1 MTLDDVISENLPR
14 LRKRRGVVVVS
25 RVARL
30 VSSKSGLLAGDVI
43 YSVNRSAVHDIG
55 DLQVILSD
63 FESGDRVVIQVER
76 PRGLRYLSVELE

>member
-14 LRKRRGVVVVS
+14 LRRQRGVVVVS
-25 RVARL
+25 LVAR
-30 VSSKSGLLAGDVI
+30 SITGKRGLLAGDVI
-43 YSVNRSAVHDIG
+43 YSVNGSSVHDIG
-55 DLQVILSD
+55 DLQAILSD